1 MPMTVK
7 FTQLKKKRAL
17 EENKLVAKGPSHN
30 TLSFIKAFARVYH
43 AESNIDTKELNAII
57 LN

>member
-1 MPMTVK
+1 MTVK